1 MLLLKKYFFK
11 KEVKYMRV
19 VIKVGTSTLAYE
31 NTGLL
36 HIRRM
41 KQLCEVLSDIKNAG
55 HEVILVSSG
64 AIGMGMGKLGLDS
77 KPHDLPGKQACA
89 AIGQCE
95 LMYTY
100 DSLFSQYN
108 HIVGQIL
115 ITKAD
120 VENENR
126 KTNFINTM
134 EHLLKRNVLPI
145 VNENDTIATEEI
157 VIGDNDNL
165 GAILA
170 KNIHADLY
178 IILSDID
185 GLYDDDP
192 HKNENAKLIPVV
204 YELDDKI
211 MSFGQG
217 VNSNVGTGGMKTKLE
232 AAKICMDAGLDMIIT
247 NGQKPEALYSILD
260 NESMGTR
267 FVAKKGV

>member
-1 MLLLKKYFFK
+1 
-11 KEVKYMRV
+11 
-19 VIKVGTSTLAYE
+19 
-31 NTGLL
+31 
-36 HIRRM
+36 M
-41 KQLCEVLSDIKNAG
+41 KQVCEVLSDIKNAG

-100 DSLFSQYN
+100 DSLFLQYY

-120 VENENR
+120 VENEDR

-145 VNENDTIATEEI
+145 VNENDMIATEEI

-204 YELDDKI
+204 YELDEKIFKLWTRRQCERRYGWYEDKTRGCQNLYGCRVGCDYYQWSKAG
-211 MSFGQG
+211 SF
-217 VNSNVGTGGMKTKLE
+217 
-232 AAKICMDAGLDMIIT
+232 IF
-247 NGQKPEALYSILD
+247 YF
-260 NESMGTR
+260 R
-267 FVAKKGV
+267 

>member
-1 MLLLKKYFFK
+1 M
-11 KEVKYMRV
+11 
-19 VIKVGTSTLAYE
+19 
-31 NTGLL
+31 
-36 HIRRM
+36 
-41 KQLCEVLSDIKNAG
+41 
-55 HEVILVSSG
+55 
-64 AIGMGMGKLGLDS
+64 
-77 KPHDLPGKQACA
+77 
-89 AIGQCE
+89 
-95 LMYTY
+95 
-100 DSLFSQYN
+100 
-108 HIVGQIL
+108 

-120 VENENR
+120 IENDNR

-204 YELDDKI
+204 YELDEKI
-211 MSFGQG
+211 LSFGQG
-217 VNSNVGTGGMKTKLE
+217 VNSNVGTG
-232 AAKICMDAGLDMIIT
+232 AGLDMIIT
-247 NGQKPEALYSILD
+247 NGQKPDALYSILD
-260 NESMGTR
+260 DESIGTR
-267 FVAKKGV
+267 FVAKKGA

>member
-1 MLLLKKYFFK
+1 
-11 KEVKYMRV
+11 
-19 VIKVGTSTLAYE
+19 
-31 NTGLL
+31 
-36 HIRRM
+36 M
-41 KQLCEVLSDIKNAG
+41 KQVCEVLSEIKNAG

-95 LMYTY
+95 LMYAY

-120 VENENR
+120 VENEDR

-145 VNENDTIATEEI
+145 VNENDMIATEEI

-178 IILSDID
+178 LILSDID

-192 HKNENAKLIPVV
+192 HKNENAKLIPVI
-204 YELDDKI
+204 YELDGKIFKLWTRRQLERRYGWYEDKTRGCQNLYGCRVGCDYYQWSKAG
-211 MSFGQG
+211 SF
-217 VNSNVGTGGMKTKLE
+217 
-232 AAKICMDAGLDMIIT
+232 IF
-247 NGQKPEALYSILD
+247 YF
-260 NESMGTR
+260 R
-267 FVAKKGV
+267 

>member
-1 MLLLKKYFFK
+1 MLLLIKYFFE
-11 KEVKYMRV
+11 KEVKYMRI

-120 VENENR
+120 IENEDR

-192 HKNENAKLIPVV
+192 HKNENAKLI
-204 YELDDKI
+204 
-211 MSFGQG
+211 
-217 VNSNVGTGGMKTKLE
+217 
-232 AAKICMDAGLDMIIT
+232 
-247 NGQKPEALYSILD
+247 YSQ
-260 NESMGTR
+260 
-267 FVAKKGV
+267 

>member
-1 MLLLKKYFFK
+1 
-11 KEVKYMRV
+11 
-19 VIKVGTSTLAYE
+19 
-31 NTGLL
+31 
-36 HIRRM
+36 M
-41 KQLCEVLSDIKNAG
+41 KQVCEVLSEIKNAG

-77 KPHDLPGKQACA
+77 NPHDLPGKQACA

-100 DSLFSQYN
+100 DSLFLQYY

-120 VENENR
+120 VENEDR

-145 VNENDTIATEEI
+145 VNENDMIATEEI

-192 HKNENAKLIPVV
+192 HKNENAKLSPVI
-204 YELDDKI
+204 YELDGKIFKLWTRRQLERRYGWYEDKTRGCQNLYGCRVGCDYYQWSKAG
-211 MSFGQG
+211 SF
-217 VNSNVGTGGMKTKLE
+217 
-232 AAKICMDAGLDMIIT
+232 IF
-247 NGQKPEALYSILD
+247 YF
-260 NESMGTR
+260 R
-267 FVAKKGV
+267 

>member
-1 MLLLKKYFFK
+1 
-11 KEVKYMRV
+11 MRV

-120 VENENR
+120 VENEDR

-145 VNENDTIATEEI
+145 VNEN
-157 VIGDNDNL
+157 
-165 GAILA
+165 
-170 KNIHADLY
+170 
-178 IILSDID
+178 
-185 GLYDDDP
+185 
-192 HKNENAKLIPVV
+192 AKLIPVV
-204 YELDDKI
+204 YELDEKI
-211 MSFGQG
+211 LSFGQG

-260 NESMGTR
+260 NESIGTR

>member
-1 MLLLKKYFFK
+1 
-11 KEVKYMRV
+11 
-19 VIKVGTSTLAYE
+19 
-31 NTGLL
+31 
-36 HIRRM
+36 
-41 KQLCEVLSDIKNAG
+41 
-55 HEVILVSSG
+55 
-64 AIGMGMGKLGLDS
+64 
-77 KPHDLPGKQACA
+77 
-89 AIGQCE
+89 
-95 LMYTY
+95 MYTY

-120 VENENR
+120 IENNDR

-178 IILSDID
+178 IILSDIN

-192 HKNENAKLIPVV
+192 HKNENAKLIPIV

-211 MSFGQG
+211 LSFGQG

-232 AAKICMDAGLDMIIT
+232 AAKTCMDAGLDMIIT
-247 NGQKPEALYSILD
+247 NGEKPEALYSILD
-260 NESMGTR
+260 NESIGTR
-267 FVAKKGV
+267 FVAKKGA

>member
-1 MLLLKKYFFK
+1 
-11 KEVKYMRV
+11 
-19 VIKVGTSTLAYE
+19 
-31 NTGLL
+31 
-36 HIRRM
+36 M
-41 KQLCEVLSDIKNAG
+41 KQVCEVLSEIKNAG

-100 DSLFSQYN
+100 DSLFLQYY

-120 VENENR
+120 VENEDR

-145 VNENDTIATEEI
+145 VNENDMIATEEI

-178 IILSDID
+178 LILSDID

-204 YELDDKI
+204 YELDEKIFKLWTRRQCECRYGWYEDKTRGCQNLYGCRVGCDYYQWSKAG
-211 MSFGQG
+211 SF
-217 VNSNVGTGGMKTKLE
+217 
-232 AAKICMDAGLDMIIT
+232 IF
-247 NGQKPEALYSILD
+247 YF
-260 NESMGTR
+260 R
-267 FVAKKGV
+267 

>member
-1 MLLLKKYFFK
+1 
-11 KEVKYMRV
+11 
-19 VIKVGTSTLAYE
+19 
-31 NTGLL
+31 
-36 HIRRM
+36 M
-41 KQLCEVLSDIKNAG
+41 KQVCEVLSDIKNAG

-77 KPHDLPGKQACA
+77 NPHDLPGKQACV

-95 LMYTY
+95 LMYAY
-100 DSLFSQYN
+100 DSLFLQYY

-120 VENENR
+120 VENEDR

-145 VNENDTIATEEI
+145 VNENDMIATEEI

-178 IILSDID
+178 LILSDID

-204 YELDDKI
+204 YELDEKI
-211 MSFGQG
+211 F
-217 VNSNVGTGGMKTKLE
+217 
-232 AAKICMDAGLDMIIT
+232 
-247 NGQKPEALYSILD
+247 
-260 NESMGTR
+260 
-267 FVAKKGV
+267 

>member
-1 MLLLKKYFFK
+1 
-11 KEVKYMRV
+11 MRV

-108 HIVGQIL
+108 H
-115 ITKAD
+115 
-120 VENENR
+120 
-126 KTNFINTM
+126 FINTM

-178 IILSDID
+178 IILSDIN

-204 YELDDKI
+204 YELDEKI
-211 MSFGQG
+211 LSFGQG
-217 VNSNVGTGGMKTKLE
+217 VNSNVGTGGMRTKLE

-267 FVAKKGV
+267 FVAKKGA

>member
-1 MLLLKKYFFK
+1 
-11 KEVKYMRV
+11 
-19 VIKVGTSTLAYE
+19 
-31 NTGLL
+31 
-36 HIRRM
+36 M
-41 KQLCEVLSDIKNAG
+41 KQVCEVLSEIKNAG

-100 DSLFSQYN
+100 DSLFLQYY

-120 VENENR
+120 VENEDR

-145 VNENDTIATEEI
+145 VNENDMIATEEI

-204 YELDDKI
+204 YELDEKIFKLWTRRQFECRYGWYEDKTRGCQNLYGCRVGCDYYQWSKTG
-211 MSFGQG
+211 SF
-217 VNSNVGTGGMKTKLE
+217 
-232 AAKICMDAGLDMIIT
+232 IF
-247 NGQKPEALYSILD
+247 YF
-260 NESMGTR
+260 R
-267 FVAKKGV
+267 

>member
-1 MLLLKKYFFK
+1 
-11 KEVKYMRV
+11 
-19 VIKVGTSTLAYE
+19 
-31 NTGLL
+31 
-36 HIRRM
+36 M
-41 KQLCEVLSDIKNAG
+41 KQVCEVLSEIKNAG

-100 DSLFSQYN
+100 DSLFLQYY

-120 VENENR
+120 VENEDR

-145 VNENDTIATEEI
+145 VNENDMIATEEI

-204 YELDDKI
+204 YELDEKIFKLWTRRQCERRYGWYEDKTRGCQNLYGCRVGCDYYQWSKAG
-211 MSFGQG
+211 SF
-217 VNSNVGTGGMKTKLE
+217 
-232 AAKICMDAGLDMIIT
+232 IF
-247 NGQKPEALYSILD
+247 YF
-260 NESMGTR
+260 R
-267 FVAKKGV
+267 

>member
-1 MLLLKKYFFK
+1 
-11 KEVKYMRV
+11 
-19 VIKVGTSTLAYE
+19 
-31 NTGLL
+31 
-36 HIRRM
+36 M
-41 KQLCEVLSDIKNAG
+41 KQVCEVLSEIKNAG

-100 DSLFSQYN
+100 DSLFLQYY

-120 VENENR
+120 VENEDR

-145 VNENDTIATEEI
+145 VNENDMIATEEI

-178 IILSDID
+178 LILSDID

-192 HKNENAKLIPVV
+192 HKNENAKLIPVI
-204 YELDDKI
+204 YELDGKIFKLWTRRQLERRYGWYEDKTRGCQNLYGCRVGCDYYQWSKAG
-211 MSFGQG
+211 SF
-217 VNSNVGTGGMKTKLE
+217 
-232 AAKICMDAGLDMIIT
+232 IF
-247 NGQKPEALYSILD
+247 YF
-260 NESMGTR
+260 R
-267 FVAKKGV
+267 

>member
-1 MLLLKKYFFK
+1 
-11 KEVKYMRV
+11 
-19 VIKVGTSTLAYE
+19 
-31 NTGLL
+31 
-36 HIRRM
+36 M
-41 KQLCEVLSDIKNAG
+41 KQVCEVLSDIKNAG

-77 KPHDLPGKQACA
+77 KPHDFPGKQACA

-100 DSLFSQYN
+100 DSLFLQYY

-120 VENENR
+120 VENEDR

-145 VNENDTIATEEI
+145 VNENDMIATEEI

-178 IILSDID
+178 LILSDID

-204 YELDDKI
+204 YELDEKIFKLWTRRQLERRYGWYEDKTRGCQNLYGCRVGYDYYQWSKVG
-211 MSFGQG
+211 SF
-217 VNSNVGTGGMKTKLE
+217 
-232 AAKICMDAGLDMIIT
+232 IF
-247 NGQKPEALYSILD
+247 YF
-260 NESMGTR
+260 R
-267 FVAKKGV
+267 

>member
-1 MLLLKKYFFK
+1 
-11 KEVKYMRV
+11 
-19 VIKVGTSTLAYE
+19 
-31 NTGLL
+31 
-36 HIRRM
+36 M
-41 KQLCEVLSDIKNAG
+41 KQVCEVLSEIKNAG

-77 KPHDLPGKQACA
+77 NPHDLPGKQACV

-95 LMYTY
+95 LMYAY

-120 VENENR
+120 VENEDR

-145 VNENDTIATEEI
+145 VNENDMIATDEI

-204 YELDDKI
+204 YELDEKIFKLWTRRQLERRYGWYEDKTRGCQNLYGCRVGCDYYQWSKAG
-211 MSFGQG
+211 SF
-217 VNSNVGTGGMKTKLE
+217 
-232 AAKICMDAGLDMIIT
+232 IF
-247 NGQKPEALYSILD
+247 YF
-260 NESMGTR
+260 R
-267 FVAKKGV
+267 

>member
-1 MLLLKKYFFK
+1 
-11 KEVKYMRV
+11 MRV

-55 HEVILVSSG
+55 HEVILVSS
-64 AIGMGMGKLGLDS
+64 AT
-77 KPHDLPGKQACA
+77 
-89 AIGQCE
+89 IGQCE

-120 VENENR
+120 VENEDR

-178 IILSDID
+178 VVLSDID
-185 GLYDDDP
+185 GLYDDP

-211 MSFGQG
+211 MSFGQD
-217 VNSNVGTGGMKTKLE
+217 VNSNVGTGGMRTKLE
-232 AAKICMDAGLDMIIT
+232 AAKTCMNAGLDMIIT
-247 NGQKPEALYSILD
+247 NGEKPEALYSILD
-260 NESMGTR
+260 NESIGTR
-267 FVAKKGV
+267 FVAKKGA

>member
-1 MLLLKKYFFK
+1 
-11 KEVKYMRV
+11 
-19 VIKVGTSTLAYE
+19 
-31 NTGLL
+31 
-36 HIRRM
+36 M
-41 KQLCEVLSDIKNAG
+41 KQVCEVLSEIKNAG

-64 AIGMGMGKLGLDS
+64 AIGMGMEKLGLDS
-77 KPHDLPGKQACA
+77 NPHDLPGKQACV

-95 LMYTY
+95 LMYAY

-120 VENENR
+120 VENEDR

-145 VNENDTIATEEI
+145 VNENDTISTDEI

-204 YELDDKI
+204 YELDEKIFKLWTRRQFECRYGWYEDKTRGCQNLYGCRVGYDYYQWSKTG
-211 MSFGQG
+211 SF
-217 VNSNVGTGGMKTKLE
+217 
-232 AAKICMDAGLDMIIT
+232 IF
-247 NGQKPEALYSILD
+247 YF
-260 NESMGTR
+260 R
-267 FVAKKGV
+267 

>member
-1 MLLLKKYFFK
+1 
-11 KEVKYMRV
+11 MRV

-120 VENENR
+120 VEN
-126 KTNFINTM
+126 
-134 EHLLKRNVLPI
+134 
-145 VNENDTIATEEI
+145 DTIATEEI

-204 YELDDKI
+204 YELDEKI
-211 MSFGQG
+211 LSFGQG

-260 NESMGTR
+260 NESIGTR
-267 FVAKKGV
+267 FVAKKGA

>member
-1 MLLLKKYFFK
+1 
-11 KEVKYMRV
+11 MRV

-120 VENENR
+120 VENEDR

-134 EHLLKRNVLPI
+134 EHLLKRNVVPI

-204 YELDDKI
+204 YELDEKI
-211 MSFGQG
+211 LSFGQG

-260 NESMGTR
+260 NESIGTR
-267 FVAKKGV
+267 FVAKKGA

>member
-1 MLLLKKYFFK
+1 
-11 KEVKYMRV
+11 
-19 VIKVGTSTLAYE
+19 
-31 NTGLL
+31 
-36 HIRRM
+36 M
-41 KQLCEVLSDIKNAG
+41 KQVCEVLSEIKNAG

-77 KPHDLPGKQACA
+77 NPHDLPGKQACA

-100 DSLFSQYN
+100 DSLFLQYY

-120 VENENR
+120 VENEDR

-145 VNENDTIATEEI
+145 VNENDMIATEEI

-204 YELDDKI
+204 YELDEKIFKLWTRRQCERRYGWYEDKTRGCQNLYGCRVGCDYYQWSKAG
-211 MSFGQG
+211 SF
-217 VNSNVGTGGMKTKLE
+217 
-232 AAKICMDAGLDMIIT
+232 IF
-247 NGQKPEALYSILD
+247 YF
-260 NESMGTR
+260 R
-267 FVAKKGV
+267 